1 VQGERLTPLILL
13 NCIALVLY
21 NHNYAT
27 IIYSKVGSR
36 DVVSPGFGGA

>member
-1 VQGERLTPLILL
+1 VQGEKLTPLILL

-27 IIYSKVGSR
+27 IIYSKVRSR
-36 DVVSPGFGGA
+36 DVARHGVGEA

>member
-1 VQGERLTPLILL
+1 VQEEKLTPIIML

-27 IIYSKVGSR
+27 IIYSKVRSR
-36 DVVSPGFGGA
+36 DVAKHGFGEA

>member
-1 VQGERLTPLILL
+1 VQGEKLTPLL

-27 IIYSKVGSR
+27 IRPIYSKVRSR
-36 DVVSPGFGGA
+36 DVARHLFGEA